1 MFTHI
6 VVRYL
11 MYAVALSI
19 SVLML
24 VQTAQAGVNVWQ
36 KDDSYVD
43 VGLLIQTQGRVVD
56 GGGAGTDA
64 NTDSIFFRRLRPF
77 FYGAFNKNWQGIIQM
92 DFGEGFEGQDAKTSV
107 KWAYMEYL
115 GLEANQQ
122 SSLKIGSFKPYF
134 GREFLTL
141 GPHLQTVERTFTG
154 IQWVR
159 DTRLHDGRRIYPHDA
174 GPEDVLRRHGRDP
187 EHQPAAGSHLFPIA
201 PESNRRR

>member
-24 VQTAQAGVNVWQ
+24 VETAQAGVNVWQ

-92 DFGEGFEGQDAKTSV
+92 DFGEGFEGRMPAKRPLNGPICSIR
-107 KWAYMEYL
+107 ARS
-115 GLEANQQ
+115 Q
-122 SSLKIGSFKPYF
+122 ST
-134 GREFLTL
+134 EF
-141 GPHLQTVERTFTG
+141 VEDR
-154 IQWVR
+154 
-159 DTRLHDGRRIYPHDA
+159 
-174 GPEDVLRRHGRDP
+174 
-187 EHQPAAGSHLFPIA
+187 
-201 PESNRRR
+201 